1 MPDAQYAIP
10 FWTSV
15 ANTFKDNTS
24 VVFEMFN
31 EPYPDRATS
40 TSDQA
45 WTCWRD
51 GGTCPGIGYQVA
63 GMQSLVDAVRGT
75 GAKNVILLGGLAY
88 SNDLTGWLA
97 HEPTD
102 PTGNLG
108 AVVHV
113 YNFNS
118 CSSSSCWDAQLA
130 PVAAKVPLVAT
141 EIGENDCAHGFID
154 TFMNWLDAHRLGYL
168 GWTWNNWDCSSGPSL
183 VSDWNGTPTNYGI
196 GFKNHLA
203 SLG

>member
-1 MPDAQYAIP
+1 
-10 FWTSV
+10 
-15 ANTFKDNTS
+15 
-24 VVFEMFN
+24 
-31 EPYPDRATS
+31 
-40 TSDQA
+40 
-45 WTCWRD
+45 
-51 GGTCPGIGYQVA
+51 
-63 GMQSLVDAVRGT
+63 DAVRGT
-75 GAKNVILLGGLAY
+75 GAQNVILLGGLAY

-113 YNFNS
+113 YNFNT
-118 CSSSSCWDAQLA
+118 CSSSSCWDSQLA
-130 PVAAKVPLVAT
+130 PVAAKVPLLAT

-154 TFMNWLDAHRLGYL
+154 TFMNWLDTHQLGYL

-203 SLG
+203 GLS